1 MQKTYYRILYQ
12 KKQDPSCAW
21 YSKKGY
27 YETLTQAEKY
37 ISVLE
42 QVSDIYAALRTESFI
57 VNVPDPA
64 KKAGIRAGKSKRKK
78 SI

>member
-12 KKQDPSCAW
+12 KKQDTEKNW
-21 YSKKGY
+21 YPKKGY

-57 VNVPDPA
+57 IDIPDPT
-64 KKAGIRAGKSKRKK
+64 KKTSIRAGKRV
-78 SI
+78 